1 VLHTPSVADLEAW
14 LAAPGEPEPVVVETS
29 GSTGRPKRVLL
40 SRRAVLASVRATEAR
55 LGGSGPWVLA
65 LPAAYVAGLQVACRS
80 LVAGHRP
87 VPLDDHASLADAIA
101 AAGEAPY
108 LSLVATQLKRA
119 LDDPADSAALARCSA
134 VLVGGGPVDRG
145 LRERS
150 RHAGIR
156 AVATYGSAETAGGCV
171 YDGLPLDGV
180 AVAIGVDGRV
190 RIAGPVLFDGYDGDP
205 DLTDQVLVDGWFLTA
220 DAGRFDED
228 GRLQVLGRLDDMVIS
243 GGVKVPAGVVAAR
256 LREHP
261 AVRAAEVGGVDD
273 EEWGRRVVA
282 WVVGELTLDEARD
295 WVAAA
300 HPRSWA
306 PRELVL
312 LDELPLLANGKVDR
326 MALRG

>member
-14 LAAPGEPEPVVVETS
+14 LAAPGDPEPVVVETS

-65 LPAAYVAGLQVACRS
+65 LPVAYVAGLQVACRS

-312 LDELPLLANGKVDR
+312 LDELPLLSNGKVDR